1 MEITN
6 DERLNLLFAVES
18 MIERYQRF
26 LAPENVVALDDT
38 LIDRFERQLH
48 LYLSL
53 KEKLMSW

>member
-1 MEITN
+1 MEVTN

-26 LAPENVVALDDT
+26 LAPENAVALDDT

-48 LYLSL
+48 VYLSL